1 MQEGFMPGKSP
12 RSVVRQNPGTSL
24 GLVIV
29 AALAGPVLACEP
41 RADRAIELGYRIP
54 AAAEIEA
61 HLYGSPSPRDRARLK
76 AQGFI
81 VMCPSDPPRSVVLP
95 AGTFEFGSLELPE
108 FLRAQLDA
116 FAAVLRD
123 SPDDDTVILVEGH
136 ANDSRAEPDAFDRS
150 DDIATLTMAELV
162 IAYLMQKGVAPARL
176 QAIGLGSRVP
186 SPGVDVAA
194 SDQRRIVLRPRR
206 AQSAEPDSTHAATAS
221 GR

>member
-1 MQEGFMPGKSP
+1 MSRKSP
-12 RSVVRQNPGTSL
+12 KSVARANHATRL

-123 SPDDDTVILVEGH
+123 SPNDDTVILIEGH
-136 ANDSRAEPDAFDRS
+136 ANDTRAEPDAFDRS

-162 IAYLMQKGVAPARL
+162 MAYLMHQGVAPVRL
-176 QAIGLGSRVP
+176 QAIGLGRREP
-186 SPGVDVAA
+186 IPGVDVAA
-194 SDQRRIVLRPRR
+194 SDHRRIVLRPRS
-206 AQSAEPDSTHAATAS
+206 AQSIGPESRHATTAP